1 MHEPAT
7 AITDLLLAIE
17 CGVLA
22 LLAAGTRT
30 RNHPLRGSTVL
41 LFWALALGALLGFV
55 AHAFIPN
62 QASRQFAVLWRI
74 LLVTIAVVGAAT
86 WSAAGLLWPNLR
98 VQRAAVQLAGISL
111 LVFAALILLNVRH
124 WAEGFGIALFCYG
137 PAMLF
142 LLISFAAAARRQ
154 QRRSSILGV
163 LGVLFSFAAA
173 VIQQSSWSV
182 GPLDHNALYHV
193 IQAAGLVLI
202 FVPLRAGMMN
212 PALQIPHSA
221 VHPHTI

>member
-7 AITDLLLAIE
+7 AVTDLLLAIE

-22 LLAAGTRT
+22 LVAAGTRT

-62 QASRQFAVLWRI
+62 QASRLFAVLWRI
-74 LLVTIAVVGAAT
+74 LLLTIAVAGAAT
-86 WSAAGLLWPNLR
+86 GAVAGLLWPSRR

-111 LVFAALILLNVRH
+111 IVLAGLILLNVRH
-124 WAEGFGIALFCYG
+124 WAEGYGIALVSYG

-142 LLISFAAAARRQ
+142 LLISFAAGAIRQ
-154 QRRSSILGV
+154 QRSRAILGV
-163 LGVLFSFAAA
+163 PGVLLSSAAA
-173 VIQQSSWSV
+173 VIQQSSWSL

-193 IQAAGLVLI
+193 VQAAGLVLI
-202 FVPLRAGMMN
+202 FVALRAGMN
-212 PALQIPHSA
+212 DPGLVGA
-221 VHPHTI
+221 

>member
-17 CGVLA
+17 CGILA
-22 LLAAGTRT
+22 LVAAGVRT

-41 LFWALALGALLGFV
+41 LFWALALAALLGFV
-55 AHAFIPN
+55 THAFIPN
-62 QASRQFAVLWRI
+62 ETSRLFAVVWRI
-74 LLVTIAVVGAAT
+74 LLLSIAVAGSAT

-98 VQRAAVQLAGISL
+98 LQRAAVQLAGISL
-111 LVFAALILLNVRH
+111 MVFAALILLNVRH
-124 WAEGFGIALFCYG
+124 WAEGYGIALLSYG

-142 LLISFAAAARRQ
+142 LLASFAVAARTQ
-154 QRRSSILGV
+154 QRTRSIFGV
-163 LGVLFSFAAA
+163 LGVLLSFAAA

-193 IQAAGLVLI
+193 IQAIGLVLI
-202 FVPLRAGMMN
+202 FIGLRAGMIN
-212 PALQIPHSA
+212 PASQTTHSA
-221 VHPHTI
+221 VHAHRM